1 MKRMKRFL
9 SALTDAALILS
20 LLLTPAL
27 AAGLSPIRG
36 YDEAGFTDV
45 ASDWTYAP
53 IKTCYELGL
62 MSGQGGGKFNP
73 GGTVAVAEGVAVA
86 ARVHS
91 LWRGGGGT
99 FPAGAPWYQSAVDY
113 AARNGIIAPGQFSDF
128 TAAATRAQ
136 LAGML
141 ARALPQEGYAP
152 INSVTSLPDVDDST
166 PGAADI
172 FKLYNAGIV
181 SGTDAYGTFAPNNTI
196 TRAEMAAI
204 LCRLVQPGTR
214 VTFTLQPKP
223 AIPADL
229 TVRSSSKLLM
239 LNGRPI
245 YGLVDIGGEPYLP
258 LALGE
263 GNDAPLSGVLSCY
276 EYDGKRTLH
285 FYPDRLSSVLPDY
298 SVAPPQGN
306 VLGTARPGPV
316 ATVSN
321 GYKNERDVTLLTLDG
336 HFPMVKAADLFKD
349 YTVDGKGA
357 VISDQGSVLCVDL
370 PRYSW
375 ETPPEVTRE
384 PDLVGQALANLL
396 RSNPK
401 DTVKAIHDY
410 LVNTLTYDPFT
421 AASEAAYEKASEQYQ
436 LQHNRILACK
446 YGVCQDYAELFQ
458 EMCLRAGIPCE
469 FVSGTAGGGG
479 HAWNRV
485 CLDGKWSY
493 VDCTWDDPISKKPVL
508 RYDYYLVGPD
518 VMVKSHFWEGDD
530 YPMPKDYDPAWE
542 QLDPNNITSADMFRK
557 CFVAQIAQGKTSI
570 KLRVTKSGAYGGT
583 GCIYAYGNLGWSYM
597 KGGYNSKTKCYEY
610 TVEYW

>member
-9 SALTDAALILS
+9 SALTNAALILS

-27 AAGLSPIRG
+27 AAGLSPIHS

-45 ASDWTYAP
+45 ASDWTFAP
-53 IKTCYELGL
+53 IKTSFELGL
-62 MSGQGGGKFNP
+62 MSGQGDGKFNP

-86 ARVHS
+86 ARVHN
-91 LWRGGGGT
+91 LWRGGDGT
-99 FPAGAPWYQSAVDY
+99 FPASTPWYQSAVDY
-113 AARNGIIAPGQFSDF
+113 AARNGIIAPDQFSDF

-141 ARALPQEGYAP
+141 AGALPQEGYAP
-152 INSVTSLPDVDDST
+152 INSVTSLPDVSDST
-166 PGAADI
+166 PGAAGI

-181 SGTDAYGTFAPNNTI
+181 SGIDVYGTFAPNNTI
-196 TRAEMAAI
+196 SRAEMAAI
-204 LCRLVQPGTR
+204 LCRLVQPDTR

-223 AIPADL
+223 SIPDDL

-245 YGLVDIGGEPYLP
+245 YGLVDIGGEAYLP
-258 LALGE
+258 LALSE
-263 GNDAPLSGVLSCY
+263 GNDAPLSMFLSYSTWDGEHRLSCS
-276 EYDGKRTLH
+276 TSQ
-285 FYPDRLSSVLPDY
+285 LSTVLPNY
-298 SVAPPQGN
+298 SVAPPQGA
-306 VLGTARPGPV
+306 VLGTAQPGPV
-316 ATVSN
+316 ATVSWN
-321 GYKNERDVTLLTLDG
+321 WENEWEAPLLTLDG
-336 HFPMVKAADLFKD
+336 HFPMVNVTDLFKD
-349 YTVDGKGA
+349 YTNDGKSA
-357 VISDQGSVLCVDL
+357 VISDQGSILYVDL
-370 PRYSW
+370 PLYSW
-375 ETPPEVTRE
+375 EPPHEVTQE

-396 RSNPK
+396 RSTPK

-421 AASEAAYEKASEQYQ
+421 AASEAAYEKASEQYK

-469 FVSGTAGGGG
+469 FVAGSAGGP

-485 CLDGKWSY
+485 YLDGKWSY

-518 VMVKSHFWEGDD
+518 TLVKSHYWDGDD
-530 YPMPKDYDPAWE
+530 YPMPREYDPAWE

-557 CFVAQIAQGKTSI
+557 CLVAQLAQGKTFI
-570 KLRVTKSGAYGGT
+570 QLRVTKSGAYGGT
-583 GCIYAYGNLGWSYM
+583 GCIYAYGLGWSYM
-597 KGGYNSKTKCYEY
+597 SGGYNSKTKCYEY